1 MDLARFT
8 IIVVPMASQDST
20 LGARLVSRWTSE
32 RATVGAGPFVVAAVG
47 LAAVV
52 ITQLVNFGAD
62 DLRMPLLNANSS
74 SSWSHLVVVATL
86 IAATAVSAFEARR
99 SDARRGL
106 WLVASVIFAFLSID
120 EISPLHTQ
128 VDQMSWGKAFY
139 APILVAL
146 GICLWRLSA
155 GSPERLVVRI
165 GAVTLAV
172 SFGIHVFGPHVLSAL
187 GLGAS
192 TWAYQTKVALK
203 EGTELAGWLLV
214 LAGIWRLV

>member
-1 MDLARFT
+1 
-8 IIVVPMASQDST
+8 MASQDST
-20 LGARLVSRWTSE
+20 LGTSLVSRRTSE
-32 RATVGAGPFVVAAVG
+32 RAIVGAGPFVVAAVG

-62 DLRMPLLNANSS
+62 DLRIPLLNANSS
-74 SSWSHLVVVATL
+74 SSWSHLVVIATL
-86 IAATAVSAFEARR
+86 IGATAISAIEARR

-106 WLVASVIFAFLSID
+106 WLVASVILAFLSID
-120 EISPLHTQ
+120 EITPLHTQ
-128 VDQMSWGKAFY
+128 VDQMSWGKAIY

-155 GSPERLVVRI
+155 GSPERLVVRVGI
-165 GAVTLAV
+165 VTLAV
-172 SFGIHVFGPHVLSAL
+172 SFGIHVFGPHVLAAL
-187 GLGAS
+187 GLS